1 MSIGYET
8 AAVMLAG
15 NENIGGPEHRLF
27 AGVHSKIARPAPR
40 ILPVDRRGMLR
51 MIVGNRQP
59 PHPRNMCGIVQT
71 DCVASARLPLEI
83 YRPSLHQFRPASRF
97 CVDRSLEPERKIMT
111 GNSVIE
117 NTALHVL
124 PPLPYAEN
132 ALDPV
137 ISANTIGFHY
147 GKHHKGYVDTLN
159 KLIAGT
165 ELAHLSLEKLIAE
178 TAGKADKVA
187 IFHNAEQTW
196 NHTFYWRSLRPKGGG
211 EPPAALKQRIEASF
225 GSVDACKTEL
235 ATAATTQFGSGWA
248 WLVLEADKLKV
259 VKTGNADKPLTKGV
273 KPLLTIDVWEH
284 AYYLDYQN
292 RRADYVSAVLDKL
305 INWGFAVDN
314 LG

>member
-1 MSIGYET
+1 
-8 AAVMLAG
+8 
-15 NENIGGPEHRLF
+15 
-27 AGVHSKIARPAPR
+27 
-40 ILPVDRRGMLR
+40 
-51 MIVGNRQP
+51 
-59 PHPRNMCGIVQT
+59 
-71 DCVASARLPLEI
+71 
-83 YRPSLHQFRPASRF
+83 
-97 CVDRSLEPERKIMT
+97 MT
-111 GNSVIE
+111 GIDTME
-117 NTALHVL
+117 KAALHVL

-137 ISANTIGFHY
+137 ISTNTIGFHY

-165 ELAHLSLEKLIAE
+165 ELSNHSLEKLVAE
-178 TAGKADKVA
+178 TAGKADKLA
-187 IFHNAEQTW
+187 IFNNAAQTW

-225 GSVDACKTEL
+225 GHLDACKNEL
-235 ATAATTQFGSGWA
+235 ATAATTEFGSGWA

-259 VKTGNADKPLTKGV
+259 VKTANAETPLTEGV

-292 RRADYVSAVLDKL
+292 RRADYVKAVLDKL
-305 INWGFAVDN
+305 INWGFAADN